1 MNIFKFI
8 DVKIFLISLAVGL
21 FIVYITKPSSK
32 IIYVYP
38 NPSNIDKIEYKDK
51 AENCF
56 SFDSVQVTCPDDDN
70 LIEKYQVQ

>member
-21 FIVYITKPSSK
+21 FIVYITKPASK
-32 IIYVYP
+32 VIYVYP